1 MPQDAYAF
9 GEDASREAD
18 RLAAVERALDPPTW
32 SALLEVGVDVGW
44 HCWDVGTGRGSIAR
58 WLARVVGPRGKVLAT
73 DLEDRRLGADLE
85 DRRSA
90 LEDRRLD
97 TSAPTIEF
105 KRHDVSRDAAPGSDF
120 DLVHARLLL
129 EHLADPKAAITGLVG
144 ALKPGGVLIAG
155 DAAGLQFTVIPAT
168 PLVERLASPWE
179 RAARTVG
186 WNPTYGASLMDDL
199 RSAGLTD
206 IRGREHRL
214 LAPGGPDWI
223 HVRSGLERLRAE
235 LVNEG
240 FAERDLDPALKCLDD
255 PENLISGPPI
265 VIGWGRRR

>member
-1 MPQDAYAF
+1 
-9 GEDASREAD
+9 
-18 RLAAVERALDPPTW
+18 
-32 SALLEVGVDVGW
+32 
-44 HCWDVGTGRGSIAR
+44 
-58 WLARVVGPRGKVLAT
+58 
-73 DLEDRRLGADLE
+73 
-85 DRRSA
+85 
-90 LEDRRLD
+90 
-97 TSAPTIEF
+97 
-105 KRHDVSRDAAPGSDF
+105 
-120 DLVHARLLL
+120 
-129 EHLADPKAAITGLVG
+129 
-144 ALKPGGVLIAG
+144 VLIAG
-155 DAAGLQFTVIPAT
+155 DAAGLQLTVIPAT
-168 PLVERLASPWE
+168 PLFERLASPWE

-214 LAPGGPDWI
+214 LAPGGPDWL

-240 FAERDLDPALKCLDD
+240 FAERDLDPAIKCLDD

>member
-1 MPQDAYAF
+1 MSLSRAGSTLAQVPQDAYGF

-18 RLAAVERALDPPTW
+18 RLAAVEGALDPPTW

-44 HCWDVGTGRGSIAR
+44 RCWDVGTGRGSIAR

-73 DLEDRRLGADLE
+73 DLEDRRL
-85 DRRSA
+85 
-90 LEDRRLD
+90 D
-97 TSAPTIEF
+97 TNAPTVEF
-105 KRHDVSRDAAPGSDF
+105 KRHDVSRDPAPGGDF

-129 EHLADPKAAITGLVG
+129 EHLADPKAAITGFVG

-155 DAAGLQFTVIPAT
+155 DAAGLQFRVIPAT
-168 PLVERLASPWE
+168 PLFERLASPWE

-214 LAPGGPDWI
+214 LAPGGPDWL

-240 FAERDLDPALKCLDD
+240 FAERDLDPALECLDD